1 MISDFDQTHT
11 IAFVIFTCT
20 SFIYCTYVKEILEI
34 YVKFQRTL
42 VEILFLR
49 SLLTVCMLQ
58 VSSEMAT
65 DRIDRGG
72 EETEE
77 EPLVNGFTDLSM
89 REKDEDQQRE
99 DGESAREVV
108 EMFTQKTGQYF
119 SFLLFK
125 RHHPI
130 RI

>member
-1 MISDFDQTHT
+1 
-11 IAFVIFTCT
+11 
-20 SFIYCTYVKEILEI
+20 
-34 YVKFQRTL
+34 
-42 VEILFLR
+42 
-49 SLLTVCMLQ
+49 
-58 VSSEMAT
+58 MAT

-108 EMFTQKTGQYF
+108 EMFTQKTGQHLILLLERVRNFLGNTPF
-119 SFLLFK
+119 SGDSG
-125 RHHPI
+125 
-130 RI
+130 